1 MTNKTKHIVASVLN
15 GVVAAI
21 SIFAIVSLFVLTD
34 FVESDASVDHIFF
47 LFSLII
53 IAIGALTGLVSSIVS
68 IIRLKEDPRIVSLIR
83 SISVVASLVLC
94 AYELTAILVSGSTSS
109 LMNYGFIVWVAGIAV
124 INITSYCGFEVSYK
138 KSPWYGAIS
147 GILYL
152 AFAGAAL
159 LPMWDIKN
167 TFAIIATS
175 DLAIY
180 VTMGVIVIASVLFGI
195 VFVAINNAISKI
207 LTILLPA
214 DEDDEQ
220 YVPNITNVSFVA
232 SEEVVEG
239 PSDDVIEEIETNSN
253 VEIVEASEDT
263 EEEEEAA
270 ERKQAAED
278 KKNNY
283 EGRARVYHISKQQTS
298 GKWQVKLATG
308 KKAIKLFRTQAE
320 AIAYAKELIGTQGG
334 SIRIHSLKGKL
345 RKEH

>member
-1 MTNKTKHIVASVLN
+1 MTNKTKHIVAAVLN

-21 SIFAIVSLFVLTD
+21 SIFAIVSLFVLPE

-53 IAIGALTGLVSSIVS
+53 IVIGALTGLISSIVS
-68 IIRLKEDPRIVSLIR
+68 LATLKEDSRIVSLIR
-83 SISVVASLVLC
+83 SISVVASLILVS
-94 AYELTAILVSGSTSS
+94 YELTAILVSGSYGA
-109 LMNYGFIVWVAGIAV
+109 LIGYGFIVWVAAV
-124 INITSYCGFEVSYK
+124 AAINIASYCGFEVSYK

-152 AFAGAAL
+152 AFAAAAL

-167 TFAIIATS
+167 TFAIVGTS
-175 DLAIY
+175 DVAIY
-180 VTMGVIVIASVLFGI
+180 VTMAVVVVVSVLFGI

-220 YVPNITNVSFVA
+220 YVPNTTNVSFTA
-232 SEEVVEG
+232 SEQVVEG
-239 PSDDVIEEIETNSN
+239 PSDDVVEETKDESG
-253 VEIVEASEDT
+253 VEIIEASEDT

-283 EGRARVYHISKQQTS
+283 EGRARVYHISKHQTS